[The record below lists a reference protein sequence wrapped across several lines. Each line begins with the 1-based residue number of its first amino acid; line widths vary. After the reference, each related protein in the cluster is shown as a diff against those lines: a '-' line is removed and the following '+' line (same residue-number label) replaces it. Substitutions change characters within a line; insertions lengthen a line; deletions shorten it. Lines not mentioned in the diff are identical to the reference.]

1 MYKLLKLTFLS
12 LCILC
17 TTACTENEPNT
28 PTEPQIAEKTIFVF
42 MPHSTNLYKYLL
54 DNIAGMKR
62 AIESNKGL
70 GNTRLVVFIAKDK
83 KQSALINIK
92 YDKGVCKQDTLEKF
106 YSPIYLTTN
115 GRVELLNKVKQYA
128 PANRYAMIVGCH
140 GMGWIP
146 SSTVF
151 KAKKSRYFGGLENG
165 YKINIDDFAESI
177 KAAGMKMQ
185 FILFDDC
192 YMSCMEVAYDL
203 KDATDYIIASTSE
216 VIDKGMPYYRIY
228 QHLMATE
235 PNYQAVCDNFYDYY
249 TNYSAPYGTIGVTD
263 CRYMDEM
270 FAMMKYI
277 NTKHTF
283 DTDRLNN
290 VQDLDGETFTP
301 TIFFDFDDYVRNLC
315 TNDNNTYEQFN
326 AVLQRL
332 VPHKANTNYIFSGN
346 TQRET
351 KVNHFSGIT
360 ISDPSIRS
368 EIKES
373 KKYTNWWIQDQI
385 ILLCF

>member
-165 YKINIDDFAESI
+165 YKIDIDDFAESI

-216 VIDKGMPYYRIY
+216 VIDKGMPYHRIY

-270 FAMMKYI
+270 AAMMKYI
-277 NTKHTF
+277 NTRHTF

-315 TNDNNTYEQFN
+315 TNDNSTYEQFY
-326 AVLQRL
+326 ALLQRL
-332 VPHKANTNYIFSGN
+332 VPYKANTNYIFSGN
-346 TQRET
+346 MQIAT

-360 ISDPSIRS
+360 ISDPSTRS
-368 EIKES
+368 EITES
-373 KKYTNWWIQDQI
+373 KKYTNWWIQTH
-385 ILLCF
+385 

>member
-17 TTACTENEPNT
+17 AAACTKDEPNT
-28 PTEPQIAEKTIFVF
+28 PTEPPIAEKTIFVF

-92 YDKGVCKQDTLEKF
+92 YNKGVCKQDTLEMF

-165 YKINIDDFAESI
+165 YKIDIDDFAESI

-216 VIDKGMPYYRIY
+216 VMDKGMPYHRIY
-228 QHLMATE
+228 QHLMGAE
-235 PNYQAVCDNFYDYY
+235 PDYKAVCDNFYDYY

-270 FAMMKYI
+270 AAMMKYI
-277 NTKHTF
+277 NTRHTF
-283 DTDRLNN
+283 DTNRLNN
-290 VQDLDGETFTP
+290 VQDLDGKTFTP

-315 TNDNNTYEQFN
+315 TNDNSTYEQFY
-326 AVLQRL
+326 ALLQRL
-332 VPHKANTNYIFSGN
+332 VPYKANTNYIFSGN
-346 TQRET
+346 MQIAT

-360 ISDPSIRS
+360 ISDPSTRS
-368 EIKES
+368 EITES
-373 KKYTNWWIQDQI
+373 KKYTNWWIQTH
-385 ILLCF
+385 

>member
-1 MYKLLKLTFLS
+1 MYKFLKLAFIS
-12 LCILC
+12 LLMLC
-17 TTACTENEPNT
+17 FSACREEDPIMPPEQQT
-28 PTEPQIAEKTIFVF
+28 AEKTIFVF
-42 MPHSTNLYKYLL
+42 MPYSTNLYSFLL
-54 DNIAGMKR
+54 GNIEDMKT
-62 AIESNKGL
+62 AIIRNKGL
-70 GNTRLVVFIAKDK
+70 DNTRLVVFIAKDK

-115 GRVELLNKVKQYA
+115 GRVELLNKVKEYA
-128 PANRYAMIVGCH
+128 PAHRYAMIVGCH

-165 YKINIDDFAESI
+165 YKIDIDDFAESI

-216 VIDKGMPYYRIY
+216 VMDKGMPYHRIY
-228 QHLMATE
+228 QHLMGAE
-235 PNYQAVCDNFYDYY
+235 PDYKAVCDNFYNYY

-270 FAMMKYI
+270 VAMMKYI

-332 VPHKANTNYIFSGN
+332 VPYKANTNYILSGE
-346 TQRET
+346 THGET

-360 ISDPSIRS
+360 ISDPSTRS

-373 KKYTNWWIQDQI
+373 KKHTNWWIQTH
-385 ILLCF
+385 

>member
-1 MYKLLKLTFLS
+1 
-12 LCILC
+12 
-17 TTACTENEPNT
+17 
-28 PTEPQIAEKTIFVF
+28 

-70 GNTRLVVFIAKDK
+70 SNTRLVVFIAKDK

-115 GRVELLNKVKQYA
+115 GRVELLNKVKEYA
-128 PANRYAMIVGCH
+128 PAHRYAMIVGCH

-165 YKINIDDFAESI
+165 YKIDIDDFAESI

-216 VIDKGMPYYRIY
+216 VIDKGMPYHRIY

-270 FAMMKYI
+270 VAMMKYI

-332 VPHKANTNYIFSGN
+332 VPYKANTNYILSGK
-346 TQRET
+346 THGET

-360 ISDPSIRS
+360 ISDPSTRS

-373 KKYTNWWIQDQI
+373 KKHTNWWIQTH
-385 ILLCF
+385 

>member
-17 TTACTENEPNT
+17 AAACTKDEPNT
-28 PTEPQIAEKTIFVF
+28 PTEPPIAEKTIFVF

-54 DNIAGMKR
+54 NNIAGMKR

-92 YDKGVCKQDTLEKF
+92 YNKGVCKQDTLEKF

-165 YKINIDDFAESI
+165 YKIDIDDFAESI

-216 VIDKGMPYYRIY
+216 VMDKGMPYHRIY
-228 QHLMATE
+228 QHLMPTE

-270 FAMMKYI
+270 AAMMKYI

-283 DTDRLNN
+283 NTDRLNN

-315 TNDNNTYEQFN
+315 TNDNSTYEQFY
-326 AVLQRL
+326 ALLQRL
-332 VPHKANTNYIFSGN
+332 VPYKANTKYIFSGD
-346 TQRET
+346 TKGET
-351 KVNHFSGIT
+351 KVNHFSGTT
-360 ISDPSIRS
+360 ISDPSTRS
-368 EIKES
+368 EITES
-373 KKYTNWWIQDQI
+373 KKHTNWWIQTH
-385 ILLCF
+385 

>member
-17 TTACTENEPNT
+17 AAACTKDEPNT
-28 PTEPQIAEKTIFVF
+28 PTEPPIAEKTIFVF

-54 DNIAGMKR
+54 NNIAGMKR

-92 YDKGVCKQDTLEKF
+92 YNKGVCKQDTLEKF

-165 YKINIDDFAESI
+165 YKIDIDDFAESI

-216 VIDKGMPYYRIY
+216 VMDKGMPYHRIY
-228 QHLMATE
+228 QHLMGAE

-270 FAMMKYI
+270 AAMMKYI

-283 DTDRLNN
+283 NTDRLNN

-315 TNDNNTYEQFN
+315 TNDNSTYEQFY
-326 AVLQRL
+326 ALLQRL
-332 VPHKANTNYIFSGN
+332 VPYKANTKYIFSGD
-346 TQRET
+346 TKGET
-351 KVNHFSGIT
+351 KVNHFSGTT
-360 ISDPSIRS
+360 ISDPSTRS
-368 EIKES
+368 EITES
-373 KKYTNWWIQDQI
+373 KKHTNWWIQTH
-385 ILLCF
+385 

>member
-165 YKINIDDFAESI
+165 YKIDIDDFAESI

-216 VIDKGMPYYRIY
+216 VMDKGMPYHRIY

-249 TNYSAPYGTIGVTD
+249 TNHSAPYGTIGVTD
-263 CRYMDEM
+263 CKYMDEM
-270 FAMMKYI
+270 VAMMKYI

-373 KKYTNWWIQDQI
+373 KKYTNWWIQTH
-385 ILLCF
+385 

>member
-17 TTACTENEPNT
+17 AAACTKEEPNT

-177 KAAGMKMQ
+177 KAAGIKMQ

-216 VIDKGMPYYRIY
+216 VMDKGMPYHRIY

-270 FAMMKYI
+270 VAMMKYI

-332 VPHKANTNYIFSGN
+332 VPYKANTNYILSGK
-346 TQRET
+346 THGET

-360 ISDPSIRS
+360 ISDPSTRS
-368 EIKES
+368 EIIES
-373 KKYTNWWIQDQI
+373 KKYTNWWIQRLTRYI
-385 ILLCF
+385 

>member
-1 MYKLLKLTFLS
+1 MYKFLKLAFIS
-12 LCILC
+12 LLMLC
-17 TTACTENEPNT
+17 FSACREEDPIMPPEQQT
-28 PTEPQIAEKTIFVF
+28 AEKTIFVF
-42 MPHSTNLYKYLL
+42 MPYSTNLYSFLL
-54 DNIAGMKR
+54 GNIEDMKT
-62 AIESNKGL
+62 AIIRNKGL
-70 GNTRLVVFIAKDK
+70 DNTRLVVFIAKDK

-151 KAKKSRYFGGLENG
+151 NRNTLRYFGGLEKE
-165 YKINIDDFAESI
+165 YKIDIDDFATSI
-177 KAAGMKMQ
+177 KATGMKMQ
-185 FILFDDC
+185 FIMFDDC
-192 YMSCMEVAYDL
+192 YMSSMEVAYDL
-203 KDATDYIIASTSE
+203 KDVTDYIIASTSE
-216 VIDKGMPYYRIY
+216 VMAYGMPYQNIY
-228 QHLMATE
+228 QHLMSAQ
-235 PNYQAVCDNFYDYY
+235 PDYKALCNGFYEF
-249 TNYSAPYGTIGVTD
+249 YSNSGTPYGTIGVTD

-270 FAMMKYI
+270 VAMMKYI

-332 VPHKANTNYIFSGN
+332 VPYKANTNYILSGK
-346 TQRET
+346 THGET

-360 ISDPSIRS
+360 ISDPSTRS
-368 EIKES
+368 EIIES
-373 KKYTNWWIQDQI
+373 KKYTNWWIQTH
-385 ILLCF
+385 

>member
-17 TTACTENEPNT
+17 AAACTKDEPNT
-28 PTEPQIAEKTIFVF
+28 PTEPPIAEKTIFVF

-92 YDKGVCKQDTLEKF
+92 YNKGVCKQDTLEKF

-151 KAKKSRYFGGLENG
+151 KTKKSRYFGGLENG
-165 YKINIDDFAESI
+165 YKIDIDDFAESI

-216 VIDKGMPYYRIY
+216 VMDKGMPYHRIY
-228 QHLMATE
+228 QHLMGAE
-235 PNYQAVCDNFYDYY
+235 PDYKAVCDNFYDYY

-270 FAMMKYI
+270 AAMMKYI
-277 NTKHTF
+277 NTRHTF
-283 DTDRLNN
+283 DTNRLNN
-290 VQDLDGETFTP
+290 VQDLDGKTFTP

-315 TNDNNTYEQFN
+315 TNDNSTYEQFY
-326 AVLQRL
+326 ALLQRL
-332 VPHKANTNYIFSGN
+332 VPYKANTNYIFSGN
-346 TQRET
+346 MQIAT

-360 ISDPSIRS
+360 ISDPSTRS
-368 EIKES
+368 EITES
-373 KKYTNWWIQDQI
+373 KKYTNWWIQTH
-385 ILLCF
+385 

>member
-1 MYKLLKLTFLS
+1 MYKFLKLTFLS

-17 TTACTENEPNT
+17 TTACTENDPNT
-28 PTEPQIAEKTIFVF
+28 PTEPQTAEKTIFVF

-115 GRVELLNKVKQYA
+115 GRVELLNKVKEYA
-128 PANRYAMIVGCH
+128 PAHRYAMIVGCH

-151 KAKKSRYFGGLENG
+151 NRNTLRYFGGLEKE
-165 YKINIDDFAESI
+165 YKIDIDDFATSI

-185 FILFDDC
+185 FIMFDDC
-192 YMSCMEVAYDL
+192 YMSSMEVAYDL
-203 KDATDYIIASTSE
+203 KDVTDYLIASTSE
-216 VIDKGMPYYRIY
+216 VMAYGMPYQNIY
-228 QHLMATE
+228 QHLMSAQ
-235 PNYQAVCDNFYDYY
+235 PDYKALCNGFYEF
-249 TNYSAPYGTIGVTD
+249 YSNSGTPYGTIGVTD

-270 FAMMKYI
+270 AAMMKYI

-301 TIFFDFDDYVRNLC
+301 TIFFDFDDYVHNLC
-315 TNDNNTYEQFN
+315 TNDNNTYKQFY
-326 AVLQRL
+326 ALLQRL
-332 VPHKANTNYIFSGN
+332 VPYKANTNYILSGK
-346 TQRET
+346 TRGET

-368 EIKES
+368 EIKQT
-373 KKYTNWWIQDQI
+373 KQQTNWWLQTH
-385 ILLCF
+385 

>member
-17 TTACTENEPNT
+17 AAACTKDEPNT
-28 PTEPQIAEKTIFVF
+28 PTEPPIAEKTIFVF

-54 DNIAGMKR
+54 NNIAGMKR
-62 AIESNKGL
+62 AIESNKGF

-92 YDKGVCKQDTLEKF
+92 YEKGVCKQDTLEK
-106 YSPIYLTTN
+106 YSSPTYLTTN
-115 GRVELLNKVKQYA
+115 GRVELFNKVKEYA

-165 YKINIDDFAESI
+165 YKIDIDDFAESI

-216 VIDKGMPYYRIY
+216 VMDKGMPYHRIY

-270 FAMMKYI
+270 AAMMKYI

-283 DTDRLNN
+283 DTNRLNN

-315 TNDNNTYEQFN
+315 TNDNSTYEQFY
-326 AVLQRL
+326 ALLQRL
-332 VPHKANTNYIFSGN
+332 VPYKANTNYIFSGAM
-346 TQRET
+346 QIAT

-360 ISDPSIRS
+360 ISDPSTRS

-373 KKYTNWWIQDQI
+373 KKHTNWWIQTH
-385 ILLCF
+385 

>member
-17 TTACTENEPNT
+17 AAACTKDEPNT
-28 PTEPQIAEKTIFVF
+28 PTEPPIAEKTIFVF

-115 GRVELLNKVKQYA
+115 GRVELFNKVKEYA

-165 YKINIDDFAESI
+165 YKIDIDDFAESI

-216 VIDKGMPYYRIY
+216 VMDKGMPYHRIY

-270 FAMMKYI
+270 AAMMKYI
-277 NTKHTF
+277 NTRHTF
-283 DTDRLNN
+283 DTNRLNN

-301 TIFFDFDDYVRNLC
+301 TIFFDFGDYVRNLC

-332 VPHKANTNYIFSGN
+332 VPYKANTNYIFSGN
-346 TQRET
+346 MQIAT

-360 ISDPSIRS
+360 ISDPSTRS

-373 KKYTNWWIQDQI
+373 KKYTNWWIQTH
-385 ILLCF
+385 

>member
-17 TTACTENEPNT
+17 AAACTKDEPNT
-28 PTEPQIAEKTIFVF
+28 PTEPPIAEKTIFVF

-54 DNIAGMKR
+54 NNIAGMKR

-92 YDKGVCKQDTLEKF
+92 YNKGVCKQDTLEKF

-151 KAKKSRYFGGLENG
+151 KTKKSRYFGGLENG
-165 YKINIDDFAESI
+165 YKIDIDDFAESI

-216 VIDKGMPYYRIY
+216 VMDKGMPYHRIY
-228 QHLMATE
+228 QHLMGAE
-235 PNYQAVCDNFYDYY
+235 PDYKAVCDNFYDYY

-270 FAMMKYI
+270 AAMMKYI
-277 NTKHTF
+277 NTRHTF

-290 VQDLDGETFTP
+290 VQDLDGKTFTP

-315 TNDNNTYEQFN
+315 TNDNSTYEQFY
-326 AVLQRL
+326 ALLQRL
-332 VPHKANTNYIFSGN
+332 VPYKANTNYIFSGN
-346 TQRET
+346 MQIATR
-351 KVNHFSGIT
+351 VNHFSGIT
-360 ISDPSIRS
+360 ISDPSTRS
-368 EIKES
+368 EITES
-373 KKYTNWWIQDQI
+373 KKYTNWWIQTH
-385 ILLCF
+385 

>member
-1 MYKLLKLTFLS
+1 MYKFLKLAFIS
-12 LCILC
+12 LLMLC
-17 TTACTENEPNT
+17 FSACREEDPIMPPEQQT
-28 PTEPQIAEKTIFVF
+28 AEKTIFVF
-42 MPHSTNLYKYLL
+42 MPYSTNLYSFLL
-54 DNIAGMKR
+54 GNIEDMKT
-62 AIESNKGL
+62 AIIRNKGL
-70 GNTRLVVFIAKDK
+70 DNTRLVVFIAKNK

-151 KAKKSRYFGGLENG
+151 NRNTLRYFGGLEKE
-165 YKINIDDFAESI
+165 YKIDIDDFATSI

-185 FILFDDC
+185 FIMFDDC
-192 YMSCMEVAYDL
+192 YMSSMEVAYDL
-203 KDATDYIIASTSE
+203 KDVTDYIIASTSE
-216 VIDKGMPYYRIY
+216 VMAYGMPYQNIY
-228 QHLMATE
+228 QHLMSAQ
-235 PNYQAVCDNFYDYY
+235 PDYKALCNGFYEF
-249 TNYSAPYGTIGVTD
+249 YSNSGTPYGTIGVTD

-270 FAMMKYI
+270 VAMMKYI

-283 DTDRLNN
+283 DTNRLNN

-332 VPHKANTNYIFSGN
+332 VPYKANTNYILSGE
-346 TQRET
+346 THGET

-360 ISDPSIRS
+360 ISDPSTRS

-373 KKYTNWWIQDQI
+373 KKYTNWWIQTH
-385 ILLCF
+385 

>member
-17 TTACTENEPNT
+17 AAACTKDEPNT

-54 DNIAGMKR
+54 NNIAGMKR

-115 GRVELLNKVKQYA
+115 GRVELFNKVKEYA

-165 YKINIDDFAESI
+165 YKIDIDDFAESI

-216 VIDKGMPYYRIY
+216 VMDKGMPYHRIY
-228 QHLMATE
+228 QHLMGAE
-235 PNYQAVCDNFYDYY
+235 PDYKAVCDNFYDYY

-270 FAMMKYI
+270 AAMMKYI
-277 NTKHTF
+277 NTRHTF
-283 DTDRLNN
+283 DTNRLNN
-290 VQDLDGETFTP
+290 VQDLDGKTFTP

-315 TNDNNTYEQFN
+315 TNDNSTYEQFY
-326 AVLQRL
+326 ALLQRL
-332 VPHKANTNYIFSGN
+332 VPYKANTNYIFSGN
-346 TQRET
+346 MQIAT

-360 ISDPSIRS
+360 ISDPSTRS
-368 EIKES
+368 EITES
-373 KKYTNWWIQDQI
+373 KKYTNWWIQTH
-385 ILLCF
+385 

>member
-17 TTACTENEPNT
+17 AAACTKDEPNT

-54 DNIAGMKR
+54 NNIAGMKR

-83 KQSALINIK
+83 KLSALINIK

-165 YKINIDDFAESI
+165 YKIDIDDFAESI

-216 VIDKGMPYYRIY
+216 VMDKGMPYHRIY
-228 QHLMATE
+228 QHLMGAE
-235 PNYQAVCDNFYDYY
+235 PDYKAVCDNFYDYY
-249 TNYSAPYGTIGVTD
+249 TNYGAPYGTIGVTD

-270 FAMMKYI
+270 AAMMKYI
-277 NTKHTF
+277 NTRHTF

-315 TNDNNTYEQFN
+315 TNDNSTYEQFY
-326 AVLQRL
+326 ALLQRL
-332 VPHKANTNYIFSGN
+332 VPYKANTNNIFSGN
-346 TQRET
+346 MQIAT

-360 ISDPSIRS
+360 ISDPSTRS
-368 EIKES
+368 EITES
-373 KKYTNWWIQDQI
+373 KKYTNWWIQTH
-385 ILLCF
+385 

>member
-1 MYKLLKLTFLS
+1 MHKLLKLTFLS

-17 TTACTENEPNT
+17 AAACTKDEPNT

-54 DNIAGMKR
+54 NNIAGMKR

-92 YDKGVCKQDTLEKF
+92 YDKGVCKQDTLEK
-106 YSPIYLTTN
+106 YSSPTYLTTN
-115 GRVELLNKVKQYA
+115 GRVELFNKVKEYA

-165 YKINIDDFAESI
+165 YKIDIDDFAESI

-216 VIDKGMPYYRIY
+216 VMDKGMPYHRIY
-228 QHLMATE
+228 QHLMPTE

-270 FAMMKYI
+270 VAMMKNI

-315 TNDNNTYEQFN
+315 TNDNSTYEQFY
-326 AVLQRL
+326 ALLQRL
-332 VPHKANTNYIFSGN
+332 VPYKANTNYIFSGN
-346 TQRET
+346 MQIAT

-360 ISDPSIRS
+360 ISDPSTRS
-368 EIKES
+368 EITES
-373 KKYTNWWIQDQI
+373 KKYTNWWIQTH
-385 ILLCF
+385 

>member
-1 MYKLLKLTFLS
+1 MYKLLKLAFIS
-12 LCILC
+12 LLILC
-17 TTACTENEPNT
+17 FSACREEDPIMPPEQQT
-28 PTEPQIAEKTIFVF
+28 AEKTIFVF
-42 MPHSTNLYKYLL
+42 MPYSNNLYSFLL
-54 DNIAGMKR
+54 GNIEDMKT
-62 AIESNKGL
+62 AIIRNKGL
-70 GNTRLVVFIAKDK
+70 DNTRLVVFIAKDK

-151 KAKKSRYFGGLENG
+151 NRNTLRYFGGLEKE
-165 YKINIDDFAESI
+165 YKIDIDDFATSI

-185 FILFDDC
+185 FIMFDDC
-192 YMSCMEVAYDL
+192 FMSSMEVAYDL
-203 KDATDYIIASTSE
+203 KEVTDYIIASTSE
-216 VIDKGMPYYRIY
+216 VMAYGMPYQSIY
-228 QHLMATE
+228 QHLMSAE
-235 PNYQAVCDNFYDYY
+235 PDYNAVCKDFYDF
-249 TNYSAPYGTIGVTD
+249 YSNSGTPYGTIGVTD
-263 CRYMDEM
+263 CRYIDEM
-270 FAMMKYI
+270 ATMMKSI
-277 NTKHTF
+277 NTTHTF
-283 DTDRLNN
+283 NTNQLNN

-301 TIFFDFDDYVRNLC
+301 TIFFDFGDYVRNLC
-315 TNDNNTYEQFN
+315 TNDNSTYEQLN

-332 VPHKANTNYIFSGN
+332 VPYKANTNYIFSGDM
-346 TQRET
+346 QIAT

-360 ISDPSIRS
+360 ISDPSTRS

-373 KKYTNWWIQDQI
+373 KKHTNWWIQTH
-385 ILLCF
+385 

>member
-17 TTACTENEPNT
+17 AAACTKDEPNT

-54 DNIAGMKR
+54 NNIAGMKR

-92 YDKGVCKQDTLEKF
+92 YEKGVCKQDTLEK
-106 YSPIYLTTN
+106 YSSPTYLTTN
-115 GRVELLNKVKQYA
+115 GRVELFNKVKEYA

-151 KAKKSRYFGGLENG
+151 KTKKSRYFGGLENG
-165 YKINIDDFAESI
+165 YKIDIDDFAESI

-216 VIDKGMPYYRIY
+216 VMDKGMPYHRIY
-228 QHLMATE
+228 QHLMGAE

-270 FAMMKYI
+270 AAMMKYI

-283 DTDRLNN
+283 DTNRLNN

-315 TNDNNTYEQFN
+315 TNDNSTYEQFY
-326 AVLQRL
+326 ALLQRL
-332 VPHKANTNYIFSGN
+332 VPYKANTNYIFSGN
-346 TQRET
+346 MQIAT

-360 ISDPSIRS
+360 ISDPSTRS
-368 EIKES
+368 EITES
-373 KKYTNWWIQDQI
+373 KKYTNWWIQTH
-385 ILLCF
+385 

>member
-1 MYKLLKLTFLS
+1 
-12 LCILC
+12 
-17 TTACTENEPNT
+17 
-28 PTEPQIAEKTIFVF
+28 

-165 YKINIDDFAESI
+165 YKIDIDDFAESI

-216 VIDKGMPYYRIY
+216 VMDKGMPYHRIY

-270 FAMMKYI
+270 VAMMKNI

-332 VPHKANTNYIFSGN
+332 VPYKANTNYILSGK
-346 TQRET
+346 THGET

-360 ISDPSIRS
+360 ISDPSTRS

-373 KKYTNWWIQDQI
+373 KKYTNWWIQTH
-385 ILLCF
+385 